1 MPTKPS
7 KAHDKKKKDEKDVKK
22 KVQPRVVKA
31 SEKEAE
37 KKDAA
42 AKEAAKKITVKSKPA
57 GATATGPQQDATALA
72 RAKLQKRGKSD
83 SEVEGTEVEEQA
95 EEAMLDAE
103 VDPDAQKDAVE
114 EEPVTERKEVKE
126 LIEAGKQK
134 GYLTYDEVN
143 DALPADVVSS
153 DQIDDV
159 MSMFGDNEIEIV
171 DAQKSVDNA
180 EVKPTVAAE
189 EEQEKKKD
197 EEEEE
202 EEEAPKIADDP
213 GAKSN
218 DPVRLYLRK
227 MGSVSLLTREGEVE
241 IAKRIED
248 GEKEVMRAL
257 LDCKV
262 AINEVIEIGP
272 RLRAGKLRIREV
284 LKDAPEEPAREEE
297 EEPEY
302 VEPVEGAEGAAVEGA
317 PKEIQLNQA
326 ELNRIETINKQ
337 IDKLKK
343 VYKDLL
349 DIEEDLAGR
358 KKLTEVKRKELKQE
372 AIELRE
378 KLMEALEE
386 MRLSKKMIDRVVKHV
401 SDLIDTV
408 LRAEDE
414 LRDLERQYGLPLN
427 DLKVSLKETNGNPN
441 AGKRLQRKLNISEEQ
456 MEALDRD
463 VRTAFRRIKK
473 VEEDAG
479 MELEVLRSKYE
490 AIRLGERRAE
500 RAKSELVEA
509 NLRLVVSIAKKYT
522 NRGLQFLDLIQEGN
536 IGLMKA
542 VDKFEYKRGYK
553 FSTYAT
559 WWIRQAITRA
569 IADQARTIRI
579 PVHMIETI
587 NKLIRTSRYL
597 VQEIG
602 REPTPEEIAEK
613 MELPLDKVRKVLKIA
628 KEPISLETPIG
639 EEEDSHLGDFIED
652 KALVKPDDAVINM
665 NLAEQTRKVLATLTP
680 REEKVLRMRFGIG
693 EKSDHTLEEV
703 GQDFEVTRERI
714 RQIEAKALRKLRHP
728 SRSKRLRSF
737 VEGQ

>member
-1 MPTKPS
+1 MSTQKTPS
-7 KAHDKKKKDEKDVKK
+7 KSNA
-22 KVQPRVVKA
+22 
-31 SEKEAE
+31 
-37 KKDAA
+37 
-42 AKEAAKKITVKSKPA
+42 KSKPA
-57 GATATGPQQDATALA
+57 KAKDKKELKKKPVVAKSATAKGAAADAEAKEALK
-72 RAKLQKRGKSD
+72 RAAP
-83 SEVEGTEVEEQA
+83 VNTEEIDPEEQA
-95 EEAMLDAE
+95 EELAAAVE
-103 VDPDAQKDAVE
+103 VDPDAVEEVVE
-114 EEPVTERKEVKE
+114 EEAVAERKEVKDLLE
-126 LIEAGKQK
+126 TGRQK
-134 GYLTYDEVN
+134 GFLTYDEVN
-143 DALPADVVSS
+143 DALPADIVSS

-159 MSMFGDNEIEIV
+159 MSMFGDNDIEIV
-171 DAQKSVDNA
+171 DAQKA
-180 EVKPTVAAE
+180 AQGTEVKPTVTASE
-189 EEQEKKKD
+189 EANKEA

-202 EEEAPKIADDP
+202 KDEDEEP
-213 GAKSN
+213 GGKSN

-248 GEKEVMRAL
+248 GEKEVLRAL
-257 LDCKV
+257 LACRLAV
-262 AINEVIEIGP
+262 ADILDIGN
-272 RLRAGKLRIREV
+272 RLRAGKLRVREV
-284 LKDAPEEPAREEE
+284 VKDAPDESGGDSNETPEESSEEPAGEEAQ
-297 EEPEY
+297 P
-302 VEPVEGAEGAAVEGA
+302 A
-317 PKEIQLNQA
+317 QLAQS
-326 ELNRIETINKQ
+326 ELNRIEQICKQ
-337 IDKLKK
+337 IERIRKHA
-343 VYKDLL
+343 KDCEALEEELL
-349 DIEEDLAGR
+349 SK
-358 KKLTEVKRKELKQE
+358 KKLSEVRR
-372 AIELRE
+372 RE
-378 KLMEALEE
+378 IKNEIKDQRTKMMEVLEE
-386 MRLSKKMIDRVVKHV
+386 MRLNKKQIDRIVGNLR
-401 SDLIDTV
+401 SLIERV
-408 LRAEDE
+408 EKAELE
-414 LRDLERQYGLPLN
+414 LRDIERSVGVPMRELRPLLRESRDNPLN
-427 DLKVSLKETNGNPN
+427 AKKLQ
-441 AGKRLQRKLNISEEQ
+441 KRLNITQEQ
-456 MEALDRD
+456 LEVLDRD
-463 VRTAFRRIKK
+463 VRTAVRKIKR
-473 VEEDAG
+473 VEEEANLPV
-479 MELEVLRSKYE
+479 EQLRRNFD
-490 AIRLGERRAE
+490 AIRVGERKAE
-500 RAKSELVEA
+500 RAKAELVEA

-652 KALVKPDDAVINM
+652 KTLVSPADAVINM

-737 VEGQ
+737 VEGN

>member
-1 MPTKPS
+1 MPTQKPS
-7 KAHDKKKKDEKDVKK
+7 SKVAVKPKKKVAPEIRKKKKPEDASAKGTEGAEAAPALSAKK
-22 KVQPRVVKA
+22 ADKA
-31 SEKEAE
+31 ERSEKTAAAE
-37 KKDAA
+37 KAT
-42 AKEAAKKITVKSKPA
+42 EALKKRKAVTQVDDGDVDP
-57 GATATGPQQDATALA
+57 
-72 RAKLQKRGKSD
+72 
-83 SEVEGTEVEEQA
+83 EEAA
-95 EEAMLDAE
+95 EEAAAAVE
-103 VDPDAQKDAVE
+103 VDPDAVEDEVE
-114 EEPVTERKEVKE
+114 EEPIADRKAVED
-126 LIEAGKQK
+126 LLAAGREK
-134 GYLTYDEVN
+134 GFLTYDEVN
-143 DALPADVVSS
+143 DALPADIVSS

-159 MSMFGDNEIEIV
+159 MSMFGDNDIEIV
-171 DAQKSVDNA
+171 DAQKAAQST
-180 EVKPTVAAE
+180 EIKPTVAVE
-189 EEQEKKKD
+189 EERAEADEDEKD
-197 EEEEE
+197 E
-202 EEEAPKIADDP
+202 DDEP
-213 GAKSN
+213 GGKSN

-248 GEKEVMRAL
+248 GEKEVLRAL
-257 LDCKV
+257 LACRV
-262 AINEVIEIGP
+262 AMVEILDIGN
-272 RLRAGKLRIREV
+272 RLKNGKLRVRDVI
-284 LKDAPEEPAREEE
+284 KDAPEEAQAEG
-297 EEPEY
+297 EEPE
-302 VEPVEGAEGAAVEGA
+302 VEAVEEGAEGEGQPA
-317 PKEIQLNQA
+317 QLAQS
-326 ELNRIETINKQ
+326 ELNKIEQINKQ
-337 IDKLKK
+337 IERIRKFA
-343 VYKDLL
+343 KDCEGLEAEL
-349 DIEEDLAGR
+349 SGK
-358 KKLTEVKRKELKQE
+358 KKLTDVKKKELKQE
-372 AIELRE
+372 VKDLRT
-378 KLMEALEE
+378 KMMEVLEE
-386 MRLSKKMIDRVVKHV
+386 MRLNKKQVDRIVLNLKG
-401 SDLIDTV
+401 LIERV
-408 LRAEDE
+408 EKAESE
-414 LRDLERQYGLPLN
+414 LREQERRYGVPMDTLREL
-427 DLKVSLKETNGNPN
+427 LREAKEDPE
-441 AGKRLQRKLNISEEQ
+441 AMKKAQRKLNATTEQ
-456 MEALDRD
+456 IEALERD
-463 VRTAFRRIKK
+463 VRTATRNIKR
-473 VEEDAG
+473 VEEEAN
-479 MELEVLRSKYE
+479 LEVEELRRNYE
-490 AIRLGERRAE
+490 AIRMGERRAE
-500 RAKSELVEA
+500 RAKTELVEA

-652 KALVKPDDAVINM
+652 KSLVSPSDAVINM

-737 VEGQ
+737 VES

>member
-1 MPTKPS
+1 MPTHKTMHKS
-7 KAHDKKKKDEKDVKK
+7 AHKAKGKKKEVKK
-22 KVQPRVVKA
+22 KPNGAKA
-31 SEKEAE
+31 SGAKSANGSSGEVSAKAKEKL
-37 KKDAA
+37 KKSKAVAPAA
-42 AKEAAKKITVKSKPA
+42 ADDIDPEEAADEA
-57 GATATGPQQDATALA
+57 AAL
-72 RAKLQKRGKSD
+72 
-83 SEVEGTEVEEQA
+83 
-95 EEAMLDAE
+95 AE
-103 VDPDAQKDAVE
+103 VDPDAVQDHVD
-114 EEPVTERKEVKE
+114 EEPIADRKEVKDLLE
-126 LIEAGKQK
+126 VGRQK
-134 GYLTYDEVN
+134 GFLTYDEVN
-143 DALPADVVSS
+143 DALPADIVSS

-171 DAQKSVDNA
+171 DAQKAAKASDA
-180 EVKPTVAAE
+180 KPAVVTAE
-189 EEQEKKKD
+189 EPHKD
-197 EEEEE
+197 LEEEE
-202 EEEAPKIADDP
+202 PKDEDDEP
-213 GAKSN
+213 GGKSN

-241 IAKRIED
+241 IAKRIEE
-248 GEKEVMRAL
+248 GEKEVLRAVL
-257 LDCKV
+257 ACKV
-262 AINEVIEIGP
+262 AVAEVLDLGTK
-272 RLRAGKLRIREV
+272 LRSGKLRVREV
-284 LKDAPEEPAREEE
+284 VKDAPEEPAAEGTEE
-297 EEPEY
+297 
-302 VEPVEGAEGAAVEGA
+302 VEVVEGAEPETAAQ
-317 PKEIQLNQA
+317 QLNQS
-326 ELNRIETINKQ
+326 ELNRIEQICKQ
-337 IDKLKK
+337 IERIRK
-343 VYKDLL
+343 YAKDVETL
-349 DIEEDLAGR
+349 EEDLGT
-358 KKLTEVKRKELKQE
+358 KKKVTEVRKREVKQE
-372 AIELRE
+372 IKDIRV
-378 KLMEALEE
+378 KMMEILEE
-386 MRLSKKMIDRVVKHV
+386 MRLNKKQIDRIVLHLRSMIEHV
-401 SDLIDTV
+401 DK
-408 LRAEDE
+408 AEDE
-414 LRDLERQYGLPLN
+414 LREYER
-427 DLKVSLKETNGNPN
+427 KVGVSMRELKESRENPN
-441 AGKRLQRKLNISEEQ
+441 ESKKLQRRLNMMPEQ
-456 MEALDRD
+456 LEALDRD
-463 VRTAFRRIKK
+463 IRTSVRKIRK
-473 VEEDAG
+473 VEEDAN
-479 MELEVLRSKYE
+479 LPIPDLRRNYH
-490 AIRLGERRAE
+490 AIRIGEKKAE
-500 RAKSELVEA
+500 QAKSELVEA

-652 KALVKPDDAVINM
+652 KSLVSPADAVINM

-737 VEGQ
+737 VEGP

>member
-1 MPTKPS
+1 MPTQKPP
-7 KAHDKKKKDEKDVKK
+7 KASVKPTKK
-22 KVQPRVVKA
+22 KVDPVIRKKKA
-31 SEKEAE
+31 PDSPAAKVTKAAEPEEKEL
-37 KKDAA
+37 A
-42 AKEAAKKITVKSKPA
+42 AKEAAAEATEKIKKKKGVAAIADDVDP
-57 GATATGPQQDATALA
+57 
-72 RAKLQKRGKSD
+72 
-83 SEVEGTEVEEQA
+83 EEAA
-95 EEAMLDAE
+95 EEAAAAVQ
-103 VDPDAQKDAVE
+103 VDPDAVEDDVE
-114 EEPVTERKEVKE
+114 EDPVAERKEVKD
-126 LIEAGKQK
+126 LLAAGREK
-134 GYLTYDEVN
+134 GFLTYDEVN
-143 DALPADVVSS
+143 DALPADIVSS

-159 MSMFGDNEIEIV
+159 MSMFGDNDIEIV
-171 DAQKSVDNA
+171 DAQKAAQSN
-180 EVKPTVAAE
+180 EIKPTVAVE
-189 EEQEKKKD
+189 EEKEDQDEDEKD
-197 EEEEE
+197 E
-202 EEEAPKIADDP
+202 DDEP
-213 GAKSN
+213 GGKSN

-241 IAKRIED
+241 IAKRIEE
-248 GEKEVMRAL
+248 GEKEVLRAL
-257 LDCKV
+257 LACRV
-262 AINEVIEIGP
+262 AVADILDISN
-272 RLRAGKLRIREV
+272 RLKTGKLRVRDVI
-284 LKDAPEEPAREEE
+284 KDAPEEAQSENAEEPAEEAAEGEAPAQLAQSELNKIEQISKQIERFRKFAKDCEVLEEE
-297 EEPEY
+297 LS
-302 VEPVEGAEGAAVEGA
+302 G
-317 PKEIQLNQA
+317 K
-326 ELNRIETINKQ
+326 
-337 IDKLKK
+337 
-343 VYKDLL
+343 
-349 DIEEDLAGR
+349 
-358 KKLTEVKRKELKQE
+358 KKLTEVRKKELKQE
-372 AIELRE
+372 VKDLRT
-378 KLMEALEE
+378 KMMEVLEE
-386 MRLSKKMIDRVVKHV
+386 MRLNKKQVDRIVLNLKG
-401 SDLIDTV
+401 LIERV
-408 LRAEDE
+408 EKAEEE
-414 LRDLERQYGLPLN
+414 LGDLERRYQVN
-427 DLKVSLKETNGNPN
+427 MKDLRPQLKESRENPN
-441 AGKRLQRKLNISEEQ
+441 IAKKLQKQLNFTPEQ
-456 MEALDRD
+456 LEVLDRD
-463 VRTAFRRIKK
+463 VRTAVRKIKR
-473 VEEDAG
+473 VEEEANLPVDQ
-479 MELEVLRSKYE
+479 LRRNYD
-490 AIRLGERRAE
+490 AIRLGEKRAE

-652 KALVKPDDAVINM
+652 KSLVSPADAVINM

-737 VEGQ
+737 VES

>member
-1 MPTKPS
+1 MPTQKPP
-7 KAHDKKKKDEKDVKK
+7 KASVKPTKKKVDPVIRKKKAPDSPAAKVTKAAEPEEKELLAKDAPAEAPEKIKKKKGVAAMADDVD
-22 KVQPRVVKA
+22 P
-31 SEKEAE
+31 EEA
-37 KKDAA
+37 
-42 AKEAAKKITVKSKPA
+42 
-57 GATATGPQQDATALA
+57 
-72 RAKLQKRGKSD
+72 
-83 SEVEGTEVEEQA
+83 A
-95 EEAMLDAE
+95 EEAAAAVQ
-103 VDPDAQKDAVE
+103 VDPDAVEDDVE
-114 EEPVTERKEVKE
+114 EDPVAERKEVKD
-126 LIEAGKQK
+126 LLAAGREK
-134 GYLTYDEVN
+134 GFLTYDEVN
-143 DALPADVVSS
+143 DALPADIVSS

-159 MSMFGDNEIEIV
+159 MSMFGDNDIEIV
-171 DAQKSVDNA
+171 DAQKAAQSN
-180 EVKPTVAAE
+180 EIKPTVAVE
-189 EEQEKKKD
+189 EEKEDQDEDEKD
-197 EEEEE
+197 E
-202 EEEAPKIADDP
+202 DDEP
-213 GAKSN
+213 GGKSN

-241 IAKRIED
+241 IAKRIEE
-248 GEKEVMRAL
+248 GEKEVLRAL
-257 LDCKV
+257 LACRV
-262 AINEVIEIGP
+262 AVADILDISN
-272 RLRAGKLRIREV
+272 RLKTGKLRVRDVI
-284 LKDAPEEPAREEE
+284 KDAPEEAQSENAEEPAEEAAEGEAPAQLAQSELNKIEQISKQIERFRKFAKDCEVLEEE
-297 EEPEY
+297 LS
-302 VEPVEGAEGAAVEGA
+302 G
-317 PKEIQLNQA
+317 K
-326 ELNRIETINKQ
+326 
-337 IDKLKK
+337 
-343 VYKDLL
+343 
-349 DIEEDLAGR
+349 
-358 KKLTEVKRKELKQE
+358 KKLTEVRKKELKQE
-372 AIELRE
+372 VKDLRT
-378 KLMEALEE
+378 KMMEVLEE
-386 MRLSKKMIDRVVKHV
+386 MRLNKKQVDRIVVNLKG
-401 SDLIDTV
+401 LIERV
-408 LRAEDE
+408 EKAEEE
-414 LRDLERQYGLPLN
+414 LGDLERRYQVN
-427 DLKVSLKETNGNPN
+427 MKDLRPQLKESRENPN
-441 AGKRLQRKLNISEEQ
+441 IAKKLQKQLNFTPEQ
-456 MEALDRD
+456 LEVLDRD
-463 VRTAFRRIKK
+463 VRTAVRKIKR
-473 VEEDAG
+473 VEEEANLPVDA
-479 MELEVLRSKYE
+479 LRRNYD
-490 AIRLGERRAE
+490 AIRLGEKRAE

-652 KALVKPDDAVINM
+652 KSLVSPADAVINM

-737 VEGQ
+737 VES

>member
-1 MPTKPS
+1 MPTQKPP
-7 KAHDKKKKDEKDVKK
+7 KASVKPTKKKVDPVIRKKKAPDSPAAKVTKAAEPEEKELVAKEAPAEATEKIKKKKGVAAIADDVD
-22 KVQPRVVKA
+22 P
-31 SEKEAE
+31 EEA
-37 KKDAA
+37 
-42 AKEAAKKITVKSKPA
+42 
-57 GATATGPQQDATALA
+57 
-72 RAKLQKRGKSD
+72 
-83 SEVEGTEVEEQA
+83 A
-95 EEAMLDAE
+95 EEAAAAVQ
-103 VDPDAQKDAVE
+103 VDPDAVEDDVE
-114 EEPVTERKEVKE
+114 EDPVAERKEVKD
-126 LIEAGKQK
+126 LLAAGREK
-134 GYLTYDEVN
+134 GFLTYDEVN
-143 DALPADVVSS
+143 DALPADIVSS

-159 MSMFGDNEIEIV
+159 MSMFGDNDIEIV
-171 DAQKSVDNA
+171 DAQKAAQSN
-180 EVKPTVAAE
+180 EIKPTVAVE
-189 EEQEKKKD
+189 EEKEDQDEDEKD
-197 EEEEE
+197 E
-202 EEEAPKIADDP
+202 DDEP
-213 GAKSN
+213 GGKSN

-241 IAKRIED
+241 IAKRIEE
-248 GEKEVMRAL
+248 GEKEVLRAL
-257 LDCKV
+257 LACRV
-262 AINEVIEIGP
+262 AVADILDISN
-272 RLRAGKLRIREV
+272 RLKTGKLRVRDVI
-284 LKDAPEEPAREEE
+284 KDAPEEAQSENAEEPAEEAAEGEAPAQLAQSELNKIEQISKQIERFRKFAKDCEVLEEE
-297 EEPEY
+297 LS
-302 VEPVEGAEGAAVEGA
+302 G
-317 PKEIQLNQA
+317 K
-326 ELNRIETINKQ
+326 
-337 IDKLKK
+337 
-343 VYKDLL
+343 
-349 DIEEDLAGR
+349 
-358 KKLTEVKRKELKQE
+358 KKLTEVRKKELKQE
-372 AIELRE
+372 VKDLRT
-378 KLMEALEE
+378 KMMEVLEE
-386 MRLSKKMIDRVVKHV
+386 MRLNKKQVDRIVLNLKG
-401 SDLIDTV
+401 LIERV
-408 LRAEDE
+408 EKAEEE
-414 LRDLERQYGLPLN
+414 LGDLERRYQVN
-427 DLKVSLKETNGNPN
+427 MKDLRPQLKESRENPN
-441 AGKRLQRKLNISEEQ
+441 IAKKLQKQLNFTPEQ
-456 MEALDRD
+456 LEVLDRD
-463 VRTAFRRIKK
+463 VRTAVRKIKR
-473 VEEDAG
+473 VEEEANLPVDA
-479 MELEVLRSKYE
+479 LRRNYD
-490 AIRLGERRAE
+490 AIRLGEKRAE

-652 KALVKPDDAVINM
+652 KSLVSPADAVINM

-737 VEGQ
+737 VES

>member
-1 MPTKPS
+1 MPTQKPS
-7 KAHDKKKKDEKDVKK
+7 KASVKPTKKKVDPVIRKKKAPESSASAAKGTKAGTEEKETVVAKDAAVAEATEKLKKKKGVAPAMGDDVD
-22 KVQPRVVKA
+22 P
-31 SEKEAE
+31 EEA
-37 KKDAA
+37 
-42 AKEAAKKITVKSKPA
+42 
-57 GATATGPQQDATALA
+57 
-72 RAKLQKRGKSD
+72 
-83 SEVEGTEVEEQA
+83 A
-95 EEAMLDAE
+95 EEAAAAVQ
-103 VDPDAQKDAVE
+103 VDPDAVEDDVE
-114 EEPVTERKEVKE
+114 EDPVAERKEVKD
-126 LIEAGKQK
+126 LLAAGREK
-134 GYLTYDEVN
+134 GFLTYDEVN
-143 DALPADVVSS
+143 DALPADIVSS

-159 MSMFGDNEIEIV
+159 MSMFGDNDIEIV
-171 DAQKSVDNA
+171 DAQKAAQNN
-180 EVKPTVAAE
+180 EIKPTVTVE
-189 EEQEKKKD
+189 EEKEDADEDEKD
-197 EEEEE
+197 E
-202 EEEAPKIADDP
+202 DDEP
-213 GAKSN
+213 GGKSN

-241 IAKRIED
+241 IAKRIEE
-248 GEKEVMRAL
+248 GEKEVLRAL
-257 LDCKV
+257 LACKV
-262 AINEVIEIGP
+262 AVEEILDIGNK
-272 RLRAGKLRIREV
+272 LKTAKLRVRDVI
-284 LKDAPEEPAREEE
+284 KDAPEEAAA
-297 EEPEY
+297 
-302 VEPVEGAEGAAVEGA
+302 EGAEEAPEEVGEGDA
-317 PKEIQLNQA
+317 PAQLAQS
-326 ELNRIETINKQ
+326 ELNKIEQICKQ
-337 IDKLKK
+337 IERFRKFA
-343 VYKDLL
+343 KDCEVL
-349 DIEEDLAGR
+349 EEELASK
-358 KKLTEVKRKELKQE
+358 KKLTEVRKKELKQE
-372 AIELRE
+372 MKDLRT
-378 KLMEALEE
+378 KMMEVLEE
-386 MRLSKKMIDRVVKHV
+386 MRLNKKQVDRIVINLKA
-401 SDLIDTV
+401 LIERVDK
-408 LRAEDE
+408 AEDE
-414 LRDLERQYGLPLN
+414 LRELERRYGISMKELRPQ
-427 DLKVSLKETNGNPN
+427 LKESRENPN
-441 AGKRLQRKLNISEEQ
+441 IGKKLQKQLNLTPEQ
-456 MEALDRD
+456 LEVLDRD
-463 VRTAFRRIKK
+463 VRTAVRKIKK
-473 VEEDAG
+473 VEEEANLPV
-479 MELEVLRSKYE
+479 ESLRRNYD

-652 KALVKPDDAVINM
+652 KSLVSPADAVINM

-737 VEGQ
+737 VES

>member
-1 MPTKPS
+1 MPTQKPS
-7 KAHDKKKKDEKDVKK
+7 KGSVKPKK
-22 KVQPRVVKA
+22 KVDPTIRK
-31 SEKEAE
+31 KKGAE
-37 KKDAA
+37 SAAA
-42 AKEAAKKITVKSKPA
+42 AKGAAKAAAAIAEERAEAV
-57 GATATGPQQDATALA
+57 ATATE
-72 RAKLQKRGKSD
+72 KLKKRKS
-83 SEVEGTEVEEQA
+83 VTEASADDIDPEEAA
-95 EEAMLDAE
+95 EEAAAAVH
-103 VDPDAQKDAVE
+103 VDPDAVEDEVE
-114 EEPVTERKEVKE
+114 EEAIAERKEVKD
-126 LIEAGKQK
+126 LLAAGREK
-134 GYLTYDEVN
+134 GFLTYDEVN
-143 DALPADVVSS
+143 DALPADIVSS

-159 MSMFGDNEIEIV
+159 MSMFGDNDIEIV
-171 DAQKSVDNA
+171 DAQKAAQSN
-180 EVKPTVAAE
+180 EIKPTVAVEEENKQEADE
-189 EEQEKKKD
+189 EEQD
-197 EEEEE
+197 E
-202 EEEAPKIADDP
+202 DDEP
-213 GAKSN
+213 GGKSN

-241 IAKRIED
+241 IAKRIEE
-248 GEKEVMRAL
+248 GEKEV
-257 LDCKV
+257 
-262 AINEVIEIGP
+262 
-272 RLRAGKLRIREV
+272 LRAMLACRVAVADILDIGNKLKTGKLRVRDVI
-284 LKDAPEEPAREEE
+284 KDAPEEAQAEGAEDA
-297 EEPEY
+297 PE
-302 VEPVEGAEGAAVEGA
+302 EGAEGEQ
-317 PKEIQLNQA
+317 PQQLAQS
-326 ELNRIETINKQ
+326 ELNKIEQICKQ
-337 IDKLKK
+337 IERFRKFA
-343 VYKDLL
+343 KDCEVL
-349 DIEEDLAGR
+349 EEELSGK
-358 KKLTEVKRKELKQE
+358 KKLTDVKKKEVKQE
-372 AIELRE
+372 VKDLRT
-378 KLMEALEE
+378 KMMEVLEE
-386 MRLSKKMIDRVVKHV
+386 MRLNKKQVDRIVLNLRQ
-401 SDLIDTV
+401 LIERVDK
-408 LRAEDE
+408 AEEE
-414 LRDLERQYGLPLN
+414 LRDLERRNGVN
-427 DLKVSLKETNGNPN
+427 LKELRPQLKESRENPTIS
-441 AGKRLQRKLNISEEQ
+441 KKLQKQLNVTPEQ
-456 MEALDRD
+456 LEALDRD
-463 VRTAFRRIKK
+463 VRTAVRKIKK
-473 VEEDAG
+473 VEEEANLPV
-479 MELEVLRSKYE
+479 EALRRNYD

-652 KALVKPDDAVINM
+652 KSLVSPADAVINM

-737 VEGQ
+737 VES

>member
-1 MPTKPS
+1 MPSQKQPPKPS
-7 KAHDKKKKDEKDVKK
+7 SPVKPKA
-22 KVQPRVVKA
+22 PA
-31 SEKEAE
+31 A
-37 KKDAA
+37 KKDAVSKEQKEKELKQKKVA
-42 AKEAAKKITVKSKPA
+42 AAIQPVVVKKGTKAGVKPA
-57 GATATGPQQDATALA
+57 APVLVAAAAVAAEDEAPKRARGPAPKAEDI
-72 RAKLQKRGKSD
+72 D
-83 SEVEGTEVEEQA
+83 PEEQA
-95 EEAMLDAE
+95 EELAAA
-103 VDPDAQKDAVE
+103 VDVDLDAVE
-114 EEPVTERKEVKE
+114 DESEEDGVGERKEVKD
-126 LIEAGKQK
+126 LLEAGRQK

-143 DALPADVVSS
+143 DALPADIVSS

-159 MSMFGDNEIEIV
+159 MSMFGDNDIEIV
-171 DAQKSVDNA
+171 DAQKAAQSV
-180 EVKPTVAAE
+180 EVKPTVAATE
-189 EEQEKKKD
+189 DQQDD
-197 EEEEE
+197 EEDEDEKE
-202 EEEAPKIADDP
+202 DDEP
-213 GAKSN
+213 GGKSN

-241 IAKRIED
+241 IAKRIEE
-248 GEKEVMRAL
+248 GEKEVLRAL
-257 LDCKV
+257 LACRV
-262 AINEVIEIGP
+262 AVADILDIGNK
-272 RLRAGKLRIREV
+272 LKGGKLRVREV
-284 LKDAPEEPAREEE
+284 VKDAPEEQNPDREVEE
-297 EEPEY
+297 VEE
-302 VEPVEGAEGAAVEGA
+302 VAEGAEAADPTA
-317 PKEIQLNQA
+317 TLAQS
-326 ELNRIETINKQ
+326 ELNRIEQICKQ
-337 IDKLKK
+337 IERIRVHAKDVEVLEEELGAKKKLSEARKK
-343 VYKDLL
+343 EVRQEIKDL
-349 DIEEDLAGR
+349 R
-358 KKLTEVKRKELKQE
+358 FKMMEV
-372 AIELRE
+372 
-378 KLMEALEE
+378 LEE
-386 MRLSKKMIDRVVKHV
+386 MRLNKKQIDRIVVNLKG
-401 SDLIDTV
+401 LIERV
-408 LRAEDE
+408 AKAEAE
-414 LRDLERQYGLPLN
+414 LRQLARQYQVEMAELRPA
-427 DLKVSLKETNGNPN
+427 LKEARDNPAKQKALCKKHN
-441 AGKRLQRKLNISEEQ
+441 LTQEQ
-456 MEALDRD
+456 LEALDRD
-463 VRTAFRRIKK
+463 VRQSVRSIRR
-473 VEEDAG
+473 VEEEANLPV
-479 MELEVLRSKYE
+479 EALRRNYE
-490 AIRLGERRAE
+490 AIRIGERKAE
-500 RAKSELVEA
+500 RAKAELVEA

-652 KALVKPDDAVINM
+652 KSLVSPSDAVINM

-737 VEGQ
+737 VEN

>member
-1 MPTKPS
+1 MAKVTSSKSSRKSPSAKDKKDKLAKKKVKKAAEPVREVLPKHGKSTKPS
-7 KAHDKKKKDEKDVKK
+7 APEEEVDPEDQADET
-22 KVQPRVVKA
+22 
-31 SEKEAE
+31 
-37 KKDAA
+37 AA
-42 AKEAAKKITVKSKPA
+42 AV
-57 GATATGPQQDATALA
+57 
-72 RAKLQKRGKSD
+72 
-83 SEVEGTEVEEQA
+83 
-95 EEAMLDAE
+95 E
-103 VDPDAQKDAVE
+103 VDPDAIEDDVVE
-114 EEPVTERKEVKE
+114 EEAVAERKEVKD
-126 LIEAGKQK
+126 LIETGRQK
-134 GYLTYDEVN
+134 GFLTYEEVN
-143 DALPADVVSS
+143 DALPADIVSS

-159 MSMFGDNEIEIV
+159 MSMFGDNDIEIV
-171 DAQKSVDNA
+171 DAQKAASATDAKPASVNV
-180 EVKPTVAAE
+180 EEGQKENE
-189 EEQEKKKD
+189 EEAK

-202 EEEAPKIADDP
+202 P
-213 GAKSN
+213 GGKSN

-241 IAKRIED
+241 IAKRIEE
-248 GEKEVMRAL
+248 GEKEVLHAL
-257 LDCKV
+257 LSSRV
-262 AINEVIEIGP
+262 AIQEIIDIGIK
-272 RLRAGKLRIREV
+272 LKSGKMRIRDV
-284 LKDAPEEPAREEE
+284 VKDAPEETPS
-297 EEPEY
+297 
-302 VEPVEGAEGAAVEGA
+302 EGAEEVEVEVA
-317 PKEIQLNQA
+317 EVETPQQLNQN
-326 ELNRIETINKQ
+326 ELNRIEAICKTIEKIRKYAKDCEVLEDDLDVKKKASEVRKRDIKQ
-337 IDKLKK
+337 
-343 VYKDLL
+343 
-349 DIEEDLAGR
+349 
-358 KKLTEVKRKELKQE
+358 EVKDNRLKMMEL
-372 AIELRE
+372 
-378 KLMEALEE
+378 LEE
-386 MRLSKKMIDRVVKHV
+386 MRLNKKQIDRIVFNLR
-401 SDLIDTV
+401 SLIERV
-408 LRAEDE
+408 EKAEAE
-414 LRDLERQYGLPLN
+414 LRDQERTVGMSIEDFRTYVKTLREDPAAAKKLHRRVHFSVDELENIER
-427 DLKVSLKETNGNPN
+427 DIRM
-441 AGKRLQRKLNISEEQ
+441 AQRK
-456 MEALDRD
+456 
-463 VRTAFRRIKK
+463 IKR
-473 VEEDAG
+473 VEEEANLG
-479 MELEVLRSKYE
+479 VEELRHNFD
-490 AIRLGERRAE
+490 AIRLGERKAE
-500 RAKSELVEA
+500 RAKAELIEA

-652 KALVKPDDAVINM
+652 KSLVSPSDAVINM

-737 VEGQ
+737 VES

>member
-1 MPTKPS
+1 MPTQKPS
-7 KAHDKKKKDEKDVKK
+7 KASVKPTKKKVDPVIRKKKAPESSATSSAKGTKAGAEEKEAVSAKDVVAEATDKLKKKKGVTSAMSDDVD
-22 KVQPRVVKA
+22 P
-31 SEKEAE
+31 EEA
-37 KKDAA
+37 
-42 AKEAAKKITVKSKPA
+42 
-57 GATATGPQQDATALA
+57 
-72 RAKLQKRGKSD
+72 
-83 SEVEGTEVEEQA
+83 A
-95 EEAMLDAE
+95 EEAAAAVQ
-103 VDPDAQKDAVE
+103 VDPDAVEDDVE
-114 EEPVTERKEVKE
+114 EDPVAERKEVKD
-126 LIEAGKQK
+126 LLAAGREK
-134 GYLTYDEVN
+134 GFLTYDEVN
-143 DALPADVVSS
+143 DALPADIVSS

-159 MSMFGDNEIEIV
+159 MSMFGDNDIEIV
-171 DAQKSVDNA
+171 DAQKAAQNN
-180 EVKPTVAAE
+180 EIKPTVTVE
-189 EEQEKKKD
+189 EEKEDADEDEKD
-197 EEEEE
+197 E
-202 EEEAPKIADDP
+202 DDEP
-213 GAKSN
+213 GGKSN

-241 IAKRIED
+241 IAKRIEE
-248 GEKEVMRAL
+248 GEKEVLRAL
-257 LDCKV
+257 LACKV
-262 AINEVIEIGP
+262 AVEEILDIGNK
-272 RLRAGKLRIREV
+272 LKTAKLRVRDVI
-284 LKDAPEEPAREEE
+284 KDAPEEAQAEGGDEAPEEVGEGDAPAQLAQSELNKIEQICKQIERFRKFAKDCEVLEEE
-297 EEPEY
+297 
-302 VEPVEGAEGAAVEGA
+302 
-317 PKEIQLNQA
+317 
-326 ELNRIETINKQ
+326 
-337 IDKLKK
+337 
-343 VYKDLL
+343 
-349 DIEEDLAGR
+349 LASK
-358 KKLTEVKRKELKQE
+358 KKLTEVRKKELKQE
-372 AIELRE
+372 MKDLRT
-378 KLMEALEE
+378 KMMEVLEE
-386 MRLSKKMIDRVVKHV
+386 MRLNKKQVDRIVINLKG
-401 SDLIDTV
+401 LIERVDK
-408 LRAEDE
+408 AEDE
-414 LRDLERQYGLPLN
+414 LRELERRYGISMKELRPQ
-427 DLKVSLKETNGNPN
+427 LKESRENPN
-441 AGKRLQRKLNISEEQ
+441 IGKKLQKQLNLTPEQ
-456 MEALDRD
+456 LEVLDRD
-463 VRTAFRRIKK
+463 VRTAVRKIKK
-473 VEEDAG
+473 VEEEANLPV
-479 MELEVLRSKYE
+479 ESLRRNYD

-652 KALVKPDDAVINM
+652 KSLVSPADAVINM

-737 VEGQ
+737 VES

>member
-1 MPTKPS
+1 MPTQKPS
-7 KAHDKKKKDEKDVKK
+7 KASVKPTKKKVDPVIRKKKAPDSPVAKVTKAADAEDKELVAKEAPAEATEKIKKKKGV
-22 KVQPRVVKA
+22 A
-31 SEKEAE
+31 
-37 KKDAA
+37 
-42 AKEAAKKITVKSKPA
+42 
-57 GATATGPQQDATALA
+57 ALA
-72 RAKLQKRGKSD
+72 D
-83 SEVEGTEVEEQA
+83 DVDPEEAA
-95 EEAMLDAE
+95 EEAAAAVQ
-103 VDPDAQKDAVE
+103 VDPDAVEDDVE
-114 EEPVTERKEVKE
+114 EDPVAERKEVKD
-126 LIEAGKQK
+126 LLAAGREK
-134 GYLTYDEVN
+134 GFLTYDEVN
-143 DALPADVVSS
+143 DALPADIVSS

-159 MSMFGDNEIEIV
+159 MSMFGDNDIEIV
-171 DAQKSVDNA
+171 DAQKAAQSN
-180 EVKPTVAAE
+180 EIKPTVAVE
-189 EEQEKKKD
+189 EEKEDQDEDEKD
-197 EEEEE
+197 E
-202 EEEAPKIADDP
+202 DDEP
-213 GAKSN
+213 GGKSN

-241 IAKRIED
+241 IAKRIEE
-248 GEKEVMRAL
+248 GEKEVLRAL
-257 LDCKV
+257 LACRV
-262 AINEVIEIGP
+262 AVADILDISN
-272 RLRAGKLRIREV
+272 RLKTGKLRVRDVI
-284 LKDAPEEPAREEE
+284 KDAPEEAQSENAEEAVEEVSEAEAPAQLAQSELNKIEQISKQIERFRKFAKDCEVLEEE
-297 EEPEY
+297 LS
-302 VEPVEGAEGAAVEGA
+302 G
-317 PKEIQLNQA
+317 K
-326 ELNRIETINKQ
+326 
-337 IDKLKK
+337 
-343 VYKDLL
+343 
-349 DIEEDLAGR
+349 
-358 KKLTEVKRKELKQE
+358 KKLTEVRKKELKQE
-372 AIELRE
+372 VKDLRT
-378 KLMEALEE
+378 KMMEVPEE
-386 MRLSKKMIDRVVKHV
+386 MRLNKKQVDRIVVNLKG
-401 SDLIDTV
+401 LIERV
-408 LRAEDE
+408 EKAEEE
-414 LRDLERQYGLPLN
+414 LGDLERRYSVSMK
-427 DLKVSLKETNGNPN
+427 DLRPQLKESRENPN
-441 AGKRLQRKLNISEEQ
+441 IAKKLQKQLNFTPEQ
-456 MEALDRD
+456 LEILDRD
-463 VRTAFRRIKK
+463 VRTAVRKIKR
-473 VEEDAG
+473 VEEEANLPVDA
-479 MELEVLRSKYE
+479 LRRNYD
-490 AIRLGERRAE
+490 AIRLGEKRAE

-652 KALVKPDDAVINM
+652 KSLVSPADAVINM

-737 VEGQ
+737 VES

>member
-1 MPTKPS
+1 MPTQKPS
-7 KAHDKKKKDEKDVKK
+7 KASVKPTKKKVDPVIRKKKAPDGAAAKGAKTGAEEKEELAARDVVAEATEKLKKKKKGVAPAMGDDVD
-22 KVQPRVVKA
+22 P
-31 SEKEAE
+31 EEA
-37 KKDAA
+37 
-42 AKEAAKKITVKSKPA
+42 
-57 GATATGPQQDATALA
+57 
-72 RAKLQKRGKSD
+72 
-83 SEVEGTEVEEQA
+83 A
-95 EEAMLDAE
+95 EEAAAAVQ
-103 VDPDAQKDAVE
+103 VDPDAVE
-114 EEPVTERKEVKE
+114 DDIEEDPVAERKEVKD
-126 LIEAGKQK
+126 LLAAGREK
-134 GYLTYDEVN
+134 GFLTYDEVN
-143 DALPADVVSS
+143 DALPADIVSS

-159 MSMFGDNEIEIV
+159 MSMFGDNDIEIV
-171 DAQKSVDNA
+171 DAQKAAQNN
-180 EVKPTVAAE
+180 EIKPTVTVE
-189 EEQEKKKD
+189 EEKEDADEDEKD
-197 EEEEE
+197 E
-202 EEEAPKIADDP
+202 DDEP
-213 GAKSN
+213 GGKSN

-241 IAKRIED
+241 IAKRIEE
-248 GEKEVMRAL
+248 GEKEVLRAL
-257 LDCKV
+257 LACKV
-262 AINEVIEIGP
+262 AVEEILDIGNK
-272 RLRAGKLRIREV
+272 LKTAKLRVRDVI
-284 LKDAPEEPAREEE
+284 KDAPEEAQ
-297 EEPEY
+297 
-302 VEPVEGAEGAAVEGA
+302 AEGADEAPEEVGEGDA
-317 PKEIQLNQA
+317 PAQLAQS
-326 ELNRIETINKQ
+326 ELNKIEQICKQ
-337 IDKLKK
+337 IERFRKFAQDCDVL
-343 VYKDLL
+343 
-349 DIEEDLAGR
+349 EEELSSK
-358 KKLTEVKRKELKQE
+358 KKLTEVRKKEVKQE
-372 AIELRE
+372 MKDLRT
-378 KLMEALEE
+378 KMMEVLEE
-386 MRLSKKMIDRVVKHV
+386 MRLNKKQVDRIVINLKA
-401 SDLIDTV
+401 LIERVDK
-408 LRAEDE
+408 AEDE
-414 LRDLERQYGLPLN
+414 LRDLERRYDCSMKELRPQ
-427 DLKVSLKETNGNPN
+427 LKESRENPN
-441 AGKRLQRKLNISEEQ
+441 IGKKLQKQLNLTPEQ
-456 MEALDRD
+456 LEVLDRD
-463 VRTAFRRIKK
+463 VRTAVRKIKK
-473 VEEDAG
+473 VEEEANLPV
-479 MELEVLRSKYE
+479 ESLRRNYD

-652 KALVKPDDAVINM
+652 KSLVSPADAVINM

-737 VEGQ
+737 VES